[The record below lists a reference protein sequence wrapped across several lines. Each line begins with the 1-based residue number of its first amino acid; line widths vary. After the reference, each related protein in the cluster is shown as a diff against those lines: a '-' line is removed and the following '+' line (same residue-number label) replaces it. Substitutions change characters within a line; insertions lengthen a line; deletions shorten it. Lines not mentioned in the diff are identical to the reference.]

1 MEGGSLFNL
10 KPSHKDALV
19 KAVDAL
25 PKTDSPVHVDLPS
38 DSPEDLM
45 RKATESGYI
54 VRLDMDDTEETREK

>member
-1 MEGGSLFNL
+1 MEGGSLFSL
-10 KPSHKDALV
+10 KPAHKAALE

-25 PKTDSPVHVDLPS
+25 PKTDLPVHVDLPA

-54 VRLDMDDTEETREK
+54 VRLDMDDTEETRKP